1 MEGQNILEICNNIV
15 RRPLTTFAFPKKF
28 FVQQTF
34 IPIRLLL
41 HSFKTLQV
49 KNMRNGDPK
58 CMMAI
63 VQVSFN
69 LILIKGIESG

>member
-34 IPIRLLL
+34 IPIRLFL
-41 HSFKTLQV
+41 HSFKTLQCQEYQECQQY
-49 KNMRNGDPK
+49 REFQE
-58 CMMAI
+58 CQERH
-63 VQVSFN
+63 QVSYF
-69 LILIKGIESG
+69 LKLC